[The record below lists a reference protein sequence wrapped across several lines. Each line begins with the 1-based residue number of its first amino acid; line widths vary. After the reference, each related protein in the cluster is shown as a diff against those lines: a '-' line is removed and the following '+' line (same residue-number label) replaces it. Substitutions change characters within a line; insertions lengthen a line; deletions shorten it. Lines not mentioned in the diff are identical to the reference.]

1 MSKIHPFFIFPSLAV
16 LFALALSLL
25 VFAPSVFAQ
34 ASLAHDKSIRMAAA
48 PGVANLRAS
57 APASRAV
64 VDIGHSPERVLTLD
78 LTSEPNDIWDRIRR
92 GFRMPDLAG
101 KRVRDLQLS
110 YLRRPEYLERMFGR
124 GARYLYYIV
133 GEIERRGLPAEL
145 ALLPMVESS
154 FNPHAYSRA
163 RASGL
168 WQFIPSTGQDYN
180 LTQNRWIDERRDVIA
195 STNAALDYLEDIYDR
210 HGDWHL
216 VLASYNRGENAIGRE
231 MERNRAVGRS
241 TEFSALRLPA
251 ETRDYLPKLQ
261 ALKNIVAQPEL
272 FGIELP
278 YVAIEQLLSTVEA
291 PVGIDLATAARY
303 ADLPLEEFLTYN
315 PGYNRPAITT
325 PGQTLVV
332 PSDREFV
339 FTARL
344 GEFERSGKGWRSHT
358 LARGETISGVAGR
371 HGLTLAQLLQIN
383 GLHARSLP
391 PPGYSLLVPGNG
403 VDPGDALAVS
413 ELLPAS
419 ALAATRAGV
428 RIAPDPN
435 ARKKQAGTSR
445 RGSAKA
451 PASSKSKGKTRGG
464 KARAHASGKTK
475 AASKTKT
482 VKKPASARK
491 SRR

>member
-1 MSKIHPFFIFPSLAV
+1 MSKAHPVLIFPLLAV
-16 LFALALSLL
+16 LFALMLAS
-25 VFAPSVFAQ
+25 FASPAR
-34 ASLAHDKSIRMAAA
+34 AHDAEIHVASSS
-48 PGVANLRAS
+48 GVANLRGS
-57 APASRAV
+57 AAGARTAV
-64 VDIGHSPERVLTLD
+64 DVGRSSSRVLTLD
-78 LTSEPNDIWDRIRR
+78 LTREPNDIWDRIRR

-101 KRVRDLQLS
+101 KRVHDLQFS
-110 YLRRPEYLERMFGR
+110 YLARPEYLDRMFTR

-133 GEIERRGLPAEL
+133 GEIERRGLPTEL

-154 FNPHAYSRA
+154 FNPHAYSSA

-168 WQFIPSTGQDYN
+168 WQFIPSTGHDYK

-216 VLASYNRGENAIGRE
+216 ALASYNRGENAIGRAV
-231 MERNRAVGRS
+231 ERNRASGRS
-241 TEFSALRLPA
+241 TEFNALRLPA
-251 ETRDYLPKLQ
+251 ETRNYLPKLQ

-272 FGIELP
+272 FGVELP
-278 YVAIEQLLSTVEA
+278 YVANEQLLSTVNA
-291 PVGIDLATAARY
+291 PIGIDLATAARY

-315 PGYNRPAITT
+315 PGYNRPAITM

-332 PSDREFV
+332 PSDREFL
-339 FTARL
+339 FITRL
-344 GEFERSGKGWRSHT
+344 SEFERSGKGWRSHT
-358 LARGETISGVAGR
+358 LAHGETISGIAGR

-391 PPGYSLLVPGNG
+391 SPGYSLLVPGDG

-419 ALAATRAGV
+419 ARAASRAGV
-428 RIAPDPN
+428 RVAPDPQM
-435 ARKKQAGTSR
+435 RKKQVKTSR
-445 RGSAKA
+445 RGRAAKVL
-451 PASSKSKGKTRGG
+451 ASSKGKTRGG
-464 KARAHASGKTK
+464 KTRTPAAGKAK
-475 AASKTKT
+475 AA
-482 VKKPASARK
+482 KKPAPPRK

>member
-1 MSKIHPFFIFPSLAV
+1 MAT
-16 LFALALSLL
+16 
-25 VFAPSVFAQ
+25 
-34 ASLAHDKSIRMAAA
+34 ASGI
-48 PGVANLRAS
+48 ANLRVDVLDA
-57 APASRAV
+57 RAV
-64 VDIGHSPERVLTLD
+64 DLGHSPKRVLTLD
-78 LTSEPNDIWDRIRR
+78 LTREPNDIWDRIRR
-92 GFRMPDLAG
+92 GFRMPDLG
-101 KRVRDLQLS
+101 GRRVHDLQSS
-110 YLRRPEYLERMFGR
+110 YLKRPEYLDRMFNR

-133 GEIERRGLPAEL
+133 AEIERRGLPTEL

-168 WQFIPSTGQDYN
+168 WQFIPSTGQNYN
-180 LTQNRWIDERRDVIA
+180 LTQNRWIDERRDVVA

-216 VLASYNRGENAIGRE
+216 ALASYNRGENAIGRE
-231 MERNRAVGRS
+231 VERNRAIGRS
-241 TEFSALRLPA
+241 TEFSALRLPT

-278 YVAIEQLLSTVEA
+278 YVANEQLLSTVDA

-303 ADLPLEEFLTYN
+303 ADLPLEEFLAYN
-315 PGYNRPAITT
+315 PGYNRPAITI

-332 PSDREFV
+332 PSDRESLFN
-339 FTARL
+339 TRL

-358 LARGETISGVAGR
+358 LVRGETVSSIASR

-383 GLHARSLP
+383 GLHERSLL
-391 PPGYSLLVPGNG
+391 PPGYSLLVPGKG
-403 VDPGDALAVS
+403 VDLGDALAVS

-419 ALAATRAGV
+419 ARAAARAGV
-428 RIAPDPN
+428 RLAPDPR
-435 ARKKQAGTSR
+435 ARKKPGKQAKAKTPQ
-445 RGSAKA
+445 RGGAKVVASAKA
-451 PASSKSKGKTRGG
+451 GTGG
-464 KARAHASGKTK
+464 KAKTSARKAVHPPAAGKAK
-475 AASKTKT
+475 AAKKTA
-482 VKKPASARK
+482 PARK